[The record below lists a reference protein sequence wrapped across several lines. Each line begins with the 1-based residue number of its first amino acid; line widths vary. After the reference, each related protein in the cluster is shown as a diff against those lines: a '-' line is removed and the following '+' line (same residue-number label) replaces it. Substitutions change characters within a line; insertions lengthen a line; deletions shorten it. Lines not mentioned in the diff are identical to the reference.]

1 MLLLF
6 LKPSNL
12 RLIKLHTHTK
22 YQAFIIVYI
31 SVQGNKTSIKLK
43 KGGGKTDVGEGV
55 LEGKETG

>member
-1 MLLLF
+1 MFLF

-12 RLIKLHTHTK
+12 RLIKLHAHTK

-43 KGGGKTDVGEGV
+43 RGTDVGEGV
-55 LEGKETG
+55 LKGKETG